1 LQYLTPYSS
10 MVYMSNAF
18 YSLVYFIILLAILG
32 GVFYIVNET
41 YQDVSRPCKEP
52 LGYAIGDVDSRFELD
67 NVQMLRALAEA
78 EKIWED
84 ASGTDIFRYDPE
96 AALKIHLIFD
106 QRQQETLEIKDFEQ
120 EFNQKDEVY
129 EQKSAEVDDLKARY
143 EEAFA
148 QFELLQ
154 ESYLADLNTYNQEV
168 EELNQQGGAD
178 EQQQEELEQRRDEL
192 GQEFD
197 EVESQRQIVNQIVS
211 EQQVKVEELNTLAG
225 TLNERVEN
233 FNQSYGQEKIFD
245 QGLYGNGEIVI
256 YQYTEFE
263 DLILVL
269 AHELGHARG
278 FDHVSDPDAVMH
290 EIFNGDS
297 QKQNSVTQ
305 ADRQELEKACN
316 PDVSFFDL
324 QSLLQR

>member
-1 LQYLTPYSS
+1 

>member
-1 LQYLTPYSS
+1 
-10 MVYMSNAF
+10 MSNAF